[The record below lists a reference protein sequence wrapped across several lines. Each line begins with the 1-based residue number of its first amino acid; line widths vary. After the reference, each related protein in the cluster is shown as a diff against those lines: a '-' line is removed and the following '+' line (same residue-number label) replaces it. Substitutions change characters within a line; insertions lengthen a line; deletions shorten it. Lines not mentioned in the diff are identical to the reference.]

1 LRYLIS
7 LAINLNLSTKLMNDV
22 TTYLCEN
29 LDTDIYMKILEGVH
43 VPNKDEKYRAIVSN

>member
-1 LRYLIS
+1 
-7 LAINLNLSTKLMNDV
+7 MNDV

-29 LDTDIYMKILEGVH
+29 LDTDIYMKILEGVS